1 MKFDLPSTPRAV
13 CLSLSVSMSS
23 PSPVSCPHVR
33 PDDISRWF
41 RATRVTKDGPEHLAS
56 LLAPS
61 LEPRLLCQRDAAPQ
75 PPQPIVDTAVGAG
88 GLSSLSEAGCIT
100 PSEGP
105 CLTNTRTGGNSLAA
119 LVAQITGRS
128 RSVPALSRNEQ
139 KSLQCV
145 PFVLQGS
152 A

>member
-1 MKFDLPSTPRAV
+1 MPRAV
-13 CLSLSVSMSS
+13 CLSLCLYVKPSS
-23 PSPVSCPHVR
+23 PLSCPHVR
-33 PDDISRWF
+33 PNELSRWF
-41 RATRVTKDGPEHLAS
+41 RTTRVTKHGPEHLAS

-61 LEPRLLCQRDAAPQ
+61 LEPRVLCQRDAAPQ
-75 PPQPIVDTAVGAG
+75 PPQPILEGKGEPHTAAGGG

-105 CLTNTRTGGNSLAA
+105 CLTNARTGGNSLAA
-119 LVAQITGRS
+119 VAAQITGRS

-145 PFVLQGS
+145 SFVLRGS